1 MTKKKVVYSVVDPKG
16 VKLPRNAVLWPS
28 GNPKAPPESLKALLD
43 RIKGHGS
50 AGISLAKVT
59 HGSRH
64 LRWKCRQLVALR
76 FIKAVAAE
84 EPKPEKKSATKSK
97 KSIPKSAA
105 AQPNNLAV
113 VA

>member
-1 MTKKKVVYSVVDPKG
+1 MTRKKVVYAIVNPKG

-28 GNPKAPPESLKALLD
+28 GNPKAPPEPLKPLLD

-64 LRWKCRQLVALR
+64 LRWKCRQLVALK
-76 FIKAVAAE
+76 FIKAVAAA
-84 EPKPEKKSATKSK
+84 EPKPAKKSSKTKK
-97 KSIPKSAA
+97 AAGKPAA
-105 AQPNNLAV
+105 AEPNNLAT